1 MDVLKQRNLS
11 VKFQILVEVA
21 ENQPNVQ
28 QKDIARKLGLTNQAI
43 SEYFQDLKQEGL
55 IKEFGRSKYRVT
67 REGVD
72 WILRAYRNLTSYL
85 QKVGRAVTSI
95 TTCAAIAGAPIK
107 EGEKVSLVMRE
118 GLLYAIPGSG
128 KEDGARGVATCSASR
143 GEDVGVTGI
152 EGIIPL
158 EKGRVR
164 LLMVPT
170 VEEGGSR
177 SVDKETL
184 KLELRSDKASLGCLG
199 LEAWACL
206 RKAGRK
212 PDYVYG
218 VVEAAI
224 EASNSG
230 LDFTLVLSRDYLP
243 SALARL
249 EEEEIPF
256 QVVDLTGMA

>member
-1 MDVLKQRNLS
+1 MDVLRQRNLS
-11 VKFQILVEVA
+11 VKFQILVEIA

-43 SEYFQDLKQEGL
+43 SEYFQDLKEEGL

-72 WILRAYRNLTSYL
+72 WILRAYRHLSAYL

-95 TTCAAIAGAPIK
+95 TTCAAIAGATIK
-107 EGEKVSLVMRE
+107 EGQKVDLVMRD
-118 GLLYAIPGSG
+118 GLLYALPGG
-128 KEDGARGVATCSASR
+128 CEEDGAKGVATCSAST

-158 EKGRVR
+158 EKGKVR
-164 LLMVPT
+164 LLQIPT
-170 VEEGGSR
+170 IEEGGSR
-177 SVDKETL
+177 AVDGEILRKEL
-184 KLELRSDKASLGCLG
+184 GEEKAPLGCMG

-206 RKAGRK
+206 RKVGRR
-212 PDYVYG
+212 PDYLYG
-218 VVEAAI
+218 VVEAAV
-224 EASNSG
+224 EAANSG
-230 LDFTLVLSRDYLP
+230 LDFTVLLSRDYLP
-243 SALARL
+243 SAVARL

-256 QVVDLTGMA
+256 QVVDLRSRG